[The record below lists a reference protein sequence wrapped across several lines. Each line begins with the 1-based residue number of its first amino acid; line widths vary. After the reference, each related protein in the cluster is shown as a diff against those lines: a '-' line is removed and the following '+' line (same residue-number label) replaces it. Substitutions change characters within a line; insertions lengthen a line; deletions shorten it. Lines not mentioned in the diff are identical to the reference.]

1 MQSFIQFAEHK
12 GAKTQGMQLLA
23 VDCNVEL
30 LVSTSRANTVHETLE
45 KTSGAAFRADTAGS
59 RTPAVRW
66 ACVSGLA
73 RLARHT
79 YSLAP

>member
-30 LVSTSRANTVHETLE
+30 LVSTSRANTVHETFE
-45 KTSGAAFRADTAGS
+45 RH
-59 RTPAVRW
+59 
-66 ACVSGLA
+66 LA
-73 RLARHT
+73 LLFEQTLPDPGRLRSDGHVF
-79 YSLAP
+79 LALRD